1 MQVNEEKSV
10 IVKAENKLEKLD
22 EEYEDEQ
29 LFEFSL
35 EVSVLKQKKQP
46 RVLCLYVSLPEEIS
60 IETLDSIKQQTLQV
74 QKIVMVTEKSNK
86 TFVAARVCE
95 VVNKELDKINLQEY
109 DFILRVDSD
118 VVLPT
123 NFLEANLK
131 TGLDVMGF
139 GSAQII
145 RVGPFIKLMNGRLN
159 SVSDDN
165 YIHHKF
171 IANGLT
177 AGQPVI
183 KAIKKRVS
191 GAPYGNDYF
200 IKMGEI
206 QYRMGIEPLHEL
218 GAMKPNAESIF
229 RLFGYFRALLTR
241 KPLLDTAQYIRY
253 RQLATIRNIT
263 RLRRGIRKRLNVLD
277 VPRWVRGPVVL
288 QLDTHNY
295 CHMNCIYC
303 NVEHLCNGKHGQMS
317 VDIMRQAMT
326 ELKDIVSQ
334 VKLFLNGDPILEKRL
349 PMLTAMSKEINPKA
363 IVIIY
368 TTASIYKNRHLLRD
382 KNLDE
387 VHVTFSAN
395 TPETYAKVHG
405 RPLFQE
411 ALNTVAWLSKNKYP
425 NQKIVMHFVVV
436 GENFHEL
443 PEWKKRFAMF
453 EQFIAPVHDS
463 FNQKASKA
471 LLKKHGALTLNE
483 HKANWPKNFVCGT
496 CGNISVS
503 YDGRILLCCD
513 VPYSM
518 SLGRVGEIK
527 LMDAWRIKWANK
539 MRNKACQ
546 QCNLRHPNSA
556 EILDKYIR

>member
-1 MQVNEEKSV
+1 MQKKSLVKTIENNLEKHEEKQ
-10 IVKAENKLEKLD
+10 I
-22 EEYEDEQ
+22 
-29 LFEFSL
+29 FELSL
-35 EVSVLKQKKQP
+35 EAMYQKREKQP
-46 RVLCLYVSLPEEIS
+46 KVLCLYVSLPEEIS
-60 IETLDSIKQQTLQV
+60 VETLDSIKQQSLPV
-74 QKIVMVTEKSNK
+74 QKIVMVTERSSKA
-86 TFVAARVCE
+86 FVADRVCE
-95 VVNKELDKINLQEY
+95 VVNKALEKISLQEY
-109 DFILRVDSD
+109 DYILRVDSD
-118 VVLPT
+118 VVLPS

-145 RVGPFIKLMNGRLN
+145 RIDPFIKLMNGKLN
-159 SVSDDN
+159 IVSDDN

-171 IANGLT
+171 LAHGLT

-183 KAIKKRVS
+183 KAVKKRAS

-206 QYRMGIEPLHEL
+206 QYCMGVEPLHEV

-241 KPLLDTAQYIRY
+241 KPLLDTAKYIRY
-253 RQLATIRNIT
+253 RQLATIRNVT
-263 RLRRGIRKRLNVLD
+263 RLSRGVRKRLNVSD

-295 CHMNCIYC
+295 CHNNCMYC
-303 NVEHLCNGKHGQMS
+303 NVEHLCDGKHGQMS
-317 VDIMRQAMT
+317 MNIMRQAMT
-326 ELKDIVSQ
+326 ELKDVVSQ

-363 IVIIY
+363 LVIIY
-368 TTASIYKNRHLLRD
+368 TTASIYENRYLLKD

-395 TPETYAKVHG
+395 TPETYTEVHG
-405 RPLFQE
+405 KPLFHE
-411 ALNTVAWLSKNKYP
+411 ALKTVAWLSKNKYP
-425 NQKIVMHFVVV
+425 NQKIIMHFVVV
-436 GENFHEL
+436 GKNFHEL
-443 PEWKKRFAMF
+443 PEWKNRFAMF

-463 FNQKASKA
+463 YNQKASKT
-471 LLKKHGALTLNE
+471 LLKKYGALTLNE

-496 CGNISVS
+496 CANISVS
-503 YDGRILLCCD
+503 YDGRILFCCD

-518 SLGRVGEIK
+518 NLGRVGEIK
-527 LMDAWRIKWANK
+527 LMDAWRIKLANK
-539 MRNKACQ
+539 MQNKACQ
-546 QCNLRHPNSA
+546 QCNLRHPNWK
-556 EILDKYIR
+556 EILDKYS